1 MEDKEL
7 DVREITNQVKE
18 YLEVRKELAVLSAVE
33 KGSQLFSN
41 LLTDGLVLLFGVLAI
56 LFGSLALG
64 FYLSEL
70 IGNTF
75 SGFFIV
81 TGFYFL
87 LAIGVYALKDKYLEK
102 HIINAVIKKFFMNRN
117 EDANES

>member
-7 DVREITNQVKE
+7 DAQEIIGKVKE
-18 YLEVRKELAVLSAVE
+18 YIEVRKELAVLSAVE
-33 KGSQLFSN
+33 KGSQLFAN

-70 IGNTF
+70 LGDTY
-75 SGFFIV
+75 SGFLIV
-81 TGFYFL
+81 TGFYFFV
-87 LAIGVYALKDKYLEK
+87 AVIIYALKDRYLEK
-102 HIINAVIKKFFMNRN
+102 HIISAVIKRFFRDRN
-117 EDANES
+117 DDSNES